1 MNSIMNSNM
10 NSNLC
15 GEPSREPCESRV
27 SDVRIDRTSARITL
41 LGVPDIPGV
50 AAGIFSELAERGV
63 GVAMIVQN
71 NMRGGVTDVG
81 FLVDKAR
88 LDDAVEGCRKVA
100 KIINAQ
106 GVSFS
111 TEIARVALVGSNLD
125 HAVDIPAKMFSALA
139 EAKINIDMIVSNSYD
154 ITCVVAANA
163 AETAAGALRAR
174 FL

>member
-1 MNSIMNSNM
+1 MNSNI
-10 NSNLC
+10 NADPFGGFS
-15 GEPSREPCESRV
+15 ESREARV
-27 SDVRIDRTSARITL
+27 SDVRIDRSSARIVL

-81 FLVDKAR
+81 FLVEKAR
-88 LDDAVEGCRKVA
+88 LDDAVEGCRKVTKA
-100 KIINAQ
+100 IHAQ

-111 TEIARVALVGSNLD
+111 TEIARVSLVGLNLNR
-125 HAVDIPAKMFSALA
+125 AVDIPAKMFSTLA

-163 AETAAGALRAR
+163 AETAARALRLK